1 MKIEKE
7 PLLPGEETF
16 ATFNIKSEM
25 SAGDL
30 AFWGPGSRMRCV
42 GNIRYTR

>member
-25 SAGDL
+25 SAFGDRE
-30 AFWGPGSRMRCV
+30 SRMRCV